1 MKTPALSKETF
12 LKVLRLI
19 QEQDQINHDFS
30 CSLQTVGNGFIAFG
44 TENRFYN
51 ALMLVLDEV
60 FGDKA
65 DYISWWLYEASD
77 DYTVETVD
85 GSRKWDLREPEALYN
100 YLVEEN

>member
-12 LKVLRLI
+12 LKVLQLI

-30 CSLQTVGNGFIAFG
+30 RALQTVGNGFTAFG

-51 ALMLVLDEV
+51 SLMLVLDEI

-85 GSRKWDLREPEALYN
+85 GSQKWDLREPEALYD

>member
-1 MKTPALSKETF
+1 MEATTLSKETF

-30 CSLQTVGNGFIAFG
+30 CALQTVGNGFIAFG
-44 TENRFYN
+44 TENKFYE
-51 ALMLVLDEV
+51 ALMLVLEEL
-60 FGDKA
+60 FGDKS

-85 GSRKWDLREPEALYN
+85 GSQKWDLRETEALYD

>member
-30 CSLQTVGNGFIAFG
+30 CALQTVGNGFMAFG

-51 ALMLVLDEV
+51 ALMLVLDEI

-85 GSRKWDLREPEALYN
+85 GSQKWDLREPEALYD
-100 YLVEEN
+100 YLMEEN